1 MLQKNQTYTVDII
14 DLNNLGFGVAKID
27 GISVFVADTVPG
39 DRAEIKLIKTAKT
52 YGVGLLQS
60 LLTPSPMRCAEADVC
75 PVSKKCGGCV
85 YRRVSYEDE
94 LRLKRQYVI
103 YAMKKAGAG
112 HVTVNEVLSTRKT
125 DGYRNK
131 AQYPVGTEIGADG
144 KPHTVIG
151 FYAPKTH
158 KIIPADNCA
167 LQPPVFSE
175 IVRFVADFC
184 DRYAISA
191 YHEETGTGLLRHLYL
206 RNGAATGEILVC
218 LVING
223 KHFPHADDFCR
234 TLTARFPAVKSIQ
247 TNENTKNTNVIL
259 GEHCHV
265 LWGEDAIEDILC
277 GRRFRISPLAFYQV
291 NRDAAELLYNTARD
305 LLDLQK
311 GETLFDLYCGIGTI
325 GMSIAD
331 NDTPLIGIE
340 IIPEAIEN
348 AKENARC
355 NGMTN
360 ARFLCGDASDIAMIL
375 SDTGAAADAVIVD
388 PPRKGL
394 TPEVID
400 YLGSLAPK
408 RIVYI
413 SCDADTLARDIVR
426 FEAVGY
432 HTDTV
437 QPVDLFSRTG
447 HVENVTLLQR
457 TPVTHDMRLA
467 PLPFAK
473 IKSGRKTIEL
483 RLNDEKRRRIRVGDA
498 IRFTETESGETLT
511 VSVSALHHFD
521 SFKALY
527 HALPLTACG
536 YSEEACADADPSD
549 MNAYYSPEDEAKYGV
564 VGIALQYSA
573 DADA

>member
-1 MLQKNQTYTVDII
+1 MLQKNQSYTVDII

-52 YGVGLLQS
+52 YGVGLLQN
-60 LLTPSPMRCAEADVC
+60 LTVPSPMRCAEDDVC

-94 LRLKRQYVI
+94 LRLKKQYVL
-103 YAMKKAGAG
+103 YAMRKAGAG
-112 HVTVNEVLSTRKT
+112 HVTVNDVLSTHKT
-125 DGYRNK
+125 AGYRNK
-131 AQYPVGTEIGADG
+131 AQYPVGKETGADG
-144 KPHTVIG
+144 KMHTVIG

-175 IVRFVADFC
+175 IVRFIADFC
-184 DRYAISA
+184 DHYAISA
-191 YHEETGTGLLRHLYL
+191 YDEKTGTGLLRHLYL
-206 RNGAATGEILVC
+206 RTGAATGELLVC

-223 KHFPHADDFCR
+223 KVFPHADDFCR
-234 TLTARFPAVKSIQ
+234 TLTERFPAVRSIQ
-247 TNENTKNTNVIL
+247 TNENTRNTNVIL
-259 GEHCHV
+259 GEHCTV

-291 NRDAAELLYNTARD
+291 NRDAAELLYNTAKG

-348 AKENARC
+348 AKENARR

-360 ARFLCGDASDIAMIL
+360 ARFFCGDASDIKSIL
-375 SDTGAAADAVIVD
+375 ADCDATADAVVVD

-394 TPEVID
+394 APEVID
-400 YLGSLAPK
+400 YLGTLSPK

-426 FEAVGY
+426 FAEVGY

-447 HVENVTLLQR
+447 HVECVT
-457 TPVTHDMRLA
+457 
-467 PLPFAK
+467 
-473 IKSGRKTIEL
+473 
-483 RLNDEKRRRIRVGDA
+483 RITKG
-498 IRFTETESGETLT
+498 
-511 VSVSALHHFD
+511 
-521 SFKALY
+521 
-527 HALPLTACG
+527 
-536 YSEEACADADPSD
+536 
-549 MNAYYSPEDEAKYGV
+549 
-564 VGIALQYSA
+564 
-573 DADA
+573 